1 MSAIIISYT
10 LCSIFF
16 NVFPV
21 HHCSCESMQYVIFQS
36 SIILLV
42 CNSETL
48 LCWYSFLL
56 FSPLTPLT
64 SPSSFFFCPPLA
76 VGSPY
81 FSVISLLS
89 NFSLLPFLPLLFL
102 FPSTF
107 FLLPLV
113 SISPPGAGPQLC
125 GVPVLL
131 PTWAERLFPPG
142 LPPGANDR
150 PVPGQRQ
157 PLPHIQPQQQVGRT
171 KTA

>member
-1 MSAIIISYT
+1 MLVFISSLFSSYST
-10 LCSIFF
+10 HF
-16 NVFPV
+16 
-21 HHCSCESMQYVIFQS
+21 
-36 SIILLV
+36 SIIL
-42 CNSETL
+42 
-48 LCWYSFLL
+48 FLL
-56 FSPLTPLT
+56 
-64 SPSSFFFCPPLA
+64 PSSCRW
-76 VGSPY
+76 
-81 FSVISLLS
+81 FSLFPVISLLS